1 MPLARRSDL
10 KVAPPGGGRLRSVLS
25 FSNIPFDGGL
35 SFPYF
40 LSWQKYMTITP
51 LSSVQQKFILHW
63 GEMGT
68 RWGINRTVA
77 QIHALLFISHKPLNA
92 EDISGALDVARSN
105 VSNSLK
111 ELQGWG
117 IVKRV
122 HVMGDSRDH
131 FESMKDVWEMFRV
144 VLDERKKRE
153 IDPTVAML
161 RECVAEAH
169 KDKET
174 DKYTERKLGE
184 LADFFDT
191 TTAWYGQ
198 IRQWPTTALTKFVK
212 AGDKI
217 RKLLAIVG

>member
-1 MPLARRSDL
+1 MS
-10 KVAPPGGGRLRSVLS
+10 K
-25 FSNIPFDGGL
+25 
-35 SFPYF
+35 
-40 LSWQKYMTITP
+40 

-68 RWGINRTVA
+68 SWGINRTVA
-77 QIHALLFISHKPLNA
+77 QIHALLFISQKPLNA
-92 EDISGALDVARSN
+92 EDILSALGVARSN
-105 VSNSLK
+105 VSSSLK

-153 IDPTVAML
+153 IDPTERVL
-161 RECVAEAH
+161 RECIAEAE

-174 DKYTERKLGE
+174 DKYTEEKLHE
-184 LADFFDT
+184 LAEFFDT

-198 IRQWPTTALTKFVK
+198 VRQWPTGALTKFVK

-217 RKLLAIVG
+217 RKLLGIGG

>member
-1 MPLARRSDL
+1 MA
-10 KVAPPGGGRLRSVLS
+10 KLS
-25 FSNIPFDGGL
+25 P
-35 SFPYF
+35 
-40 LSWQKYMTITP
+40 
-51 LSSVQQKFILHW
+51 VQQKFILHW

-77 QIHALLFISHKPLNA
+77 QIHALLFISERPLNA
-92 EDISGALDVARSN
+92 DEIVKALDVARSN

-122 HVMGDSRDH
+122 HVLGDKRDH
-131 FESMKDVWEMFRV
+131 FESMKDVFEMFRL

-153 IDPTVAML
+153 IDPTIQLL
-161 RECVAEAH
+161 RTCVAEAA

-174 DKYTERKLGE
+174 DEYTEEKLRE

-191 TTAWYGQ
+191 AADWYGQ
-198 IRQWPTTALTKFVK
+198 ARQWSTPALTRFLK

-217 RKLLAIVG
+217 RKLLGAGT